1 MLAQELLRGGAS
13 SDSVSTVAFSY
24 QPLIRERR
32 EQKGWSQEDLAGKV
46 GVTRQTIA
54 NIENGLNEPRVTI
67 AIAIAV
73 ALGVTVY
80 DLFRRQK

>member
-1 MLAQELLRGGAS
+1 VW
-13 SDSVSTVAFSY
+13 DVAFSY

-32 EQKGWSQEDLAGKV
+32 ERKGWSQEDLAGKV

-67 AIAIAV
+67 AIAIAL

-80 DLFRRQK
+80 DLFRRQR

>member
-1 MLAQELLRGGAS
+1 VR
-13 SDSVSTVAFSY
+13 VAFPY
-24 QPLIRERR
+24 EPLVRQHR

-67 AIAIAV
+67 AIAIAI
-73 ALGVTVY
+73 ALGATVY
-80 DLFRRQK
+80 ELFRKKR